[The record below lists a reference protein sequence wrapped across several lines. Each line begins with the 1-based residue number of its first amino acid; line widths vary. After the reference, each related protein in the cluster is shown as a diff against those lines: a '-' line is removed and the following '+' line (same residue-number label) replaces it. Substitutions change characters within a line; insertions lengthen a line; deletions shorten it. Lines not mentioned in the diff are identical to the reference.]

1 MQKQHAILA
10 FAGST
15 RKDSYNIKLVKIA
28 AKAAEKAGTIVTY
41 IDLKDYEMPI
51 YNADFEQEFGIPQKA
66 LEFKQLLKDNQGFLI
81 ASPEYNS
88 SVSPLLKNAI
98 DWATRQEPQEKPL
111 ECFQDKLCILLS
123 ASPGKLGGLRGLTD
137 LRKIL
142 SSINVIVLP
151 DQFALSNAMEA
162 FDGNDN
168 LKDQAT
174 KEEVNRVG
182 VKLASYLNKI
192 YG

>member
-1 MQKQHAILA
+1 MQKQPAILA

-15 RKDSYNIKLVKIA
+15 RKDSYNKKLVKIA
-28 AKAAEKAGTIVTY
+28 AKAAEKAGAIVTY
-41 IDLKDYEMPI
+41 IDFKDYEMPI

-111 ECFQDKLCILLS
+111 ECFNDKFCSLLS

-137 LRKIL
+137 LHKIL
-142 SSINVIVLP
+142 STINVIVLP
-151 DQFALSNAMEA
+151 YQFALSNAMEA
-162 FDGNDN
+162 FDSNDN
-168 LKDQAT
+168 LKDQAI
-174 KEEVNRVG
+174 EAEVNRVG
-182 VKLASYLNKI
+182 TKLALYLIKI